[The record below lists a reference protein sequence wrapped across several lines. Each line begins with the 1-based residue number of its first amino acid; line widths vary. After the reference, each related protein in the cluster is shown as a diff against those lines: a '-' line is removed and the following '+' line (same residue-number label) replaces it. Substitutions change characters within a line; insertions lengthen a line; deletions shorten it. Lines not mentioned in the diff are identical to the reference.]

1 MVLLSFY
8 KCRSSEGD
16 THTLPAVM
24 HSEVVGTHST
34 CTPCTSMSQLVKL
47 SLPNRL
53 MRIISQTDVKL

>member
-34 CTPCTSMSQLVKL
+34 CTSMSHLVKL
-47 SLPNRL
+47 SLPNR
-53 MRIISQTDVKL
+53 TNEDYFPN